1 MGNVGERVA
10 RGTRAVRVD
19 RRSPLGNPYVM
30 GSEEERDA
38 VCDAYAALLTAGE
51 TGEGQRLSAAAARI
65 IGEHYG
71 FTGEVS
77 EWDGRAAKE
86 ELERL
91 RRIHSVHPLT
101 P

>member
-1 MGNVGERVA
+1 M
-10 RGTRAVRVD
+10 
-19 RRSPLGNPYVM
+19 
-30 GSEEERDA
+30 
-38 VCDAYAALLTAGE
+38 
-51 TGEGQRLSAAAARI
+51 ARI

-101 P
+101 PWGSIATAEGEGVTRTTCVSAFRV

>member
-10 RGTRAVRVD
+10 RGTRTVRVD

-51 TGEGQRLSAAAARI
+51 TGEGQRGGGAQSESGRRRCEGGGERRAAHLHPAAA
-65 IGEHYG
+65 EQ
-71 FTGEVS
+71 
-77 EWDGRAAKE
+77 
-86 ELERL
+86 RL
-91 RRIHSVHPLT
+91 G
-101 P
+101 